1 MEHRLKFNTEAE
13 AENAQQLI
21 STAMGLPKYA
31 TDTNG
36 NNTTVIIDRYAQP
49 EDVNGFWF
57 ITVTNEAQMLIDSG
71 VLDGIEFEVI
81 EIAEDEEGNLIL

>member
-1 MEHRLKFNTEAE
+1 MEHRLKFNTESE

-21 STAMGLPKYA
+21 ATAMGLPKYA

-49 EDVNGFWF
+49 EEANGFWF
-57 ITVTNEAQMLIDSG
+57 IPVTDDAQMIIDNG
-71 VLDGIEFEVI
+71 VLDGIEFELIEIVEDVI
-81 EIAEDEEGNLIL
+81 E